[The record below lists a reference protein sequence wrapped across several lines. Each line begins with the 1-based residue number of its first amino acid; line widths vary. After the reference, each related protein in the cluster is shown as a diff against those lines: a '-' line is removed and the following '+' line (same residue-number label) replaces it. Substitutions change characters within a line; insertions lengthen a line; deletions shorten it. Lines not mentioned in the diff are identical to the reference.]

1 MKEENIH
8 SFAKPSV
15 TVDIVIFTIQDDDL
29 KVLLVKRNIEP
40 FKGKWA
46 IPGGFVR
53 IDESL
58 EEAAIRELQEET
70 GVSNVYLE
78 QLYTFGGS
86 GRDPRGNIVTVS
98 YFALTPRN
106 KIDIDETN
114 AQSPTFRSVKKL
126 PDTAFDHNRIINYA
140 LGRLQSKL
148 EYTNVVYSL
157 LPHYF
162 TFNQLQKT
170 YEIILSK
177 KLDKRNFRKKFMLLG
192 LIKPTKKVLTGER
205 QRPAKLYTFI
215 SRRPAS
221 LKKFF

>member
-1 MKEENIH
+1 MKNY
-8 SFAKPSV
+8 KDLTTDV
-15 TVDIVIFTIQDDDL
+15 VIFTIEDGEL
-29 KVLLVKRNIEP
+29 KVLLIKRANEP
-40 FKGKWA
+40 FKGQWA
-46 IPGGFVR
+46 LPGGFIMQNEPPDNAAER
-53 IDESL
+53 ILKEKAGIKD
-58 EEAAIRELQEET
+58 
-70 GVSNVYLE
+70 VYLE